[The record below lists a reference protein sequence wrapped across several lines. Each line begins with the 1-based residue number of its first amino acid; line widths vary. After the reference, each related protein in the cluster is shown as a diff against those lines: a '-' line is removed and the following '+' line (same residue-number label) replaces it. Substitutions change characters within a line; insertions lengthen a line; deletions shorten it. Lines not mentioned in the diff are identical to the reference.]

1 MSIPRNWVG
10 RDVPHESADAHVSG
24 QALYADDLSG
34 RFPNLLHAWPV
45 MAPHAHARVR
55 GILLDLVVC
64 RGEPPQRRQAWGVVG
79 VQGHPAEDLRVLVD
93 QADGEPG
100 RGQVTTDLHD
110 ARHTDPG
117 RLAQGCGDVD
127 RLALAADVEMGVVVE
142 DRDLEWIRELDLARH
157 SVPGPKGAQPPIR
170 ASSSSTTESSSL
182 VKTGAGLTI
191 GVPTTT
197 GVRPQRGVLEYSPV
211 MTG

>member
-1 MSIPRNWVG
+1 M
-10 RDVPHESADAHVSG
+10 
-24 QALYADDLSG
+24 
-34 RFPNLLHAWPV
+34 
-45 MAPHAHARVR
+45 
-55 GILLDLVVC
+55 
-64 RGEPPQRRQAWGVVG
+64 
-79 VQGHPAEDLRVLVD
+79 LVD
-93 QADGEPG
+93 QPDGEPG

-117 RLAQGCGDVD
+117 RLTQGCGDVD